1 RESANYIGAR
11 SFRAAIKPDIKLQPT
26 VDVRTMDAFAN
37 GMRSYNIYEVC
48 IEEKCRKY
56 LDIFDTG
63 IWYGCIYRS
72 CSR

>member
-37 GMRSYNIYEVC
+37 GMRSYKRLWIKNDLLTC
-48 IEEKCRKY
+48 GNWRRKAST
-56 LDIFDTG
+56 LFARWRQNSQI
-63 IWYGCIYRS
+63 R
-72 CSR
+72 

>member
-37 GMRSYNIYEVC
+37 GMRSYKPIIKIIAHKNMFRFTV
-48 IEEKCRKY
+48 
-56 LDIFDTG
+56 LSFT
-63 IWYGCIYRS
+63 
-72 CSR
+72 

>member
-37 GMRSYNIYEVC
+37 GMRSYNRLWQIVQ
-48 IEEKCRKY
+48 ILLMKMNN
-56 LDIFDTG
+56 
-63 IWYGCIYRS
+63 S
-72 CSR
+72 A